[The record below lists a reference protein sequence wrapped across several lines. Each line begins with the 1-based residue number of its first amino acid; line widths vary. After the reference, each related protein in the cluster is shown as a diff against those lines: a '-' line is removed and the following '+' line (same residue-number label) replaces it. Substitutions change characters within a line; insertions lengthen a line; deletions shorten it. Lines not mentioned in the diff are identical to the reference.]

1 MELGFETFLGRNRRI
16 AVGAAGHPLDWS
28 GLHARLAAAHA
39 ARRML
44 LAESSV
50 GSVGG
55 GSFDSRTAEAIFA
68 FDEALSAVNL
78 TDSADGKSVAGNEM
92 GVAAALVP
100 GGRG

>member
-1 MELGFETFLGRNRRI
+1 MEMGFETFLGRNRQI
-16 AVGAAGHPLDWS
+16 VAGAARHPLDWT

-44 LAESSV
+44 LAECADEPVS
-50 GSVGG
+50 G
-55 GSFDSRTAEAIFA
+55 GSFDSRTAETIFA

-78 TDSADGKSVAGNEM
+78 TDSADGKSVAGNEID
-92 GVAAALVP
+92 VTAAIVP

>member
-1 MELGFETFLGRNRRI
+1 MEMGFETFLGRNRRI
-16 AVGAAGHPLDWS
+16 VAGASGHPLDWS

-44 LAESSV
+44 LAECTDESV
-50 GSVGG
+50 SG

-78 TDSADGKSVAGNEM
+78 TDSADVKSVAGNEM

-100 GGRG
+100 GGQG